1 MEVSGLKHASLSWH
15 INFLP
20 IVVLFKH
27 YNHSLLLIRV
37 SLKNAA
43 ADAETAIMTTT
54 SMLWMLMLMTVVE
67 VTSGNSQL
75 VWHAGNVT
83 SLIYPNSYLN
93 A

>member
-1 MEVSGLKHASLSWH
+1 M
-15 INFLP
+15 
-20 IVVLFKH
+20 
-27 YNHSLLLIRV
+27 
-37 SLKNAA
+37 KNAA